1 MHTATFR
8 QLDLVLNG
16 ALHPFRHAATPGSSS
31 PHKGVFNPD
40 QCRAAGGRGSIRVR
54 RVHGKNFAAYST
66 CNSTGNTCNR

>member
-16 ALHPFRHAATPGSSS
+16 ALHPYCHAATPGFSS

-40 QCRAAGGRGSIRVR
+40 QCRAAGGRGSLSIW
-54 RVHGKNFAAYST
+54 S
-66 CNSTGNTCNR
+66 